1 MEFIHDRIN
10 YPYFTRE
17 DLERTVGKRLNK
29 GTPSASTIKSELLD
43 GIYFNNKTM
52 EHYTKKLVQKKFL
65 NQLKQRIIDGE
76 AEDIIEDLYR
86 MVKILGTSNNSFL
99 HLAGDAKEMTTKYGR
114 NVTLLSGLFNATSLT
129 GREEWLSGRYEVSR
143 EHRYRAENSSIPH
156 HVALGV
162 DSTSSCYLT
171 QTVMYNNTDWSDK
184 EVARARVLL
193 KYLSDRMYHS
203 VRGKGLTYSISMALS
218 VSTGRVVLSI
228 SKSAQLTQAY
238 KVVREIFNNYTQVRV
253 RMRFSNSGHIK
264 LTAGIHRIR
273 RGSDRLLQG
282 SPDLPVGGEGG
293 DCVGPGER
301 GQEGLPQGGGQ
312 SLQQSLHRQHRGRHH
327 RADFSGG
334 EEVRL
339 SQVEIFLV
347 TLDTLFRILPLFLD
361 DTKTQTVVVCN
372 SGRVEKI
379 VNDMEEMF
387 GLKFKLYDSFEETF
401 LNYD

>member
-65 NQLKQRIIDGE
+65 NQLKQRINDGE

-99 HLAGDAKEMTTKYGR
+99 HLAGDAKAMTTKYGR

-184 EVARARVLL
+184 EVGRARVLL

-253 RMRFSNSGHIK
+253 RMRSPISGHIK
-264 LTAGIHRIR
+264 HTAGIHR
-273 RGSDRLLQG
+273 
-282 SPDLPVGGEGG
+282 V
-293 DCVGPGER
+293 
-301 GQEGLPQGGGQ
+301 
-312 SLQQSLHRQHRGRHH
+312 
-327 RADFSGG
+327 
-334 EEVRL
+334 
-339 SQVEIFLV
+339 
-347 TLDTLFRILPLFLD
+347 
-361 DTKTQTVVVCN
+361 
-372 SGRVEKI
+372 
-379 VNDMEEMF
+379 
-387 GLKFKLYDSFEETF
+387 
-401 LNYD
+401 